1 MIIEHR
7 LEDVLWRNVD
17 RIILMKDGGILAD
30 LHPDELLSTGL
41 LGENGIREPL
51 YLTAMRYAGVDIL
64 PEKKP
69 SHVDSVIINESD
81 RTKIHNWFHAQPT
94 AEKEAE
100 KTPLLEV
107 KNLSFGYT
115 KDHQTLRNVSLSI
128 GKGEMV
134 SIVGKTVPE
143 NPHFPSLCAALKR
156 RIPVRFFLTA
166 EIFFRKIFVTEQSIS
181 GMLCRTPTR

>member
-1 MIIEHR
+1 
-7 LEDVLWRNVD
+7 
-17 RIILMKDGGILAD
+17 MKDGGILAD

-69 SHVDSVIINESD
+69 SHVESVIINESD
-81 RTKIHNWFHAQPT
+81 RTKIHNWFHAQPA

-115 KDHQTLRNVSLSI
+115 KEHQTLRNVSLFYRERRD
-128 GKGEMV
+128 GQHRRK
-134 SIVGKTVPE
+134 
-143 NPHFPSLCAALKR
+143 KR
-156 RIPVRFFLTA
+156 C
-166 EIFFRKIFVTEQSIS
+166 RKIHIFQACVR
-181 GMLCRTPTR
+181 L